1 MSVPVARSSWSGRY
15 FGFDRGDS
23 TRRGGSFWTD
33 SCCVEPFDEAEV
45 WQDLMIAIEANDPF
59 KARQVLSESR
69 GRVPAFQILM
79 FALRCDDRVAS
90 GEIVQILLDAGAC
103 DDVHLLEHARETAVA
118 LYEHDKCQDWN
129 KRVTATVVA
138 SFLMRLGSSK
148 TVSSRS
154 SLCLIEYVAKRALH
168 FELNSRLT
176 CAIALLWR
184 RWIGPCWL

>member
-23 TRRGGSFWTD
+23 TRRGGSFWTE
-33 SCCVEPFDEAEV
+33 SCCVEQFDEAEV

-79 FALRCDDRVAS
+79 FALRRNERVAS

-103 DDVHLLEHARETAVA
+103 DDVHLLEHARETAVE

-129 KRVTATVVA
+129 KRDDSYDGGKFSHAPWELENYFIEIVLVSHRIRCEARA
-138 SFLMRLGSSK
+138 SFR
-148 TVSSRS
+148 TQQQ
-154 SLCLIEYVAKRALH
+154 LI
-168 FELNSRLT
+168 
-176 CAIALLWR
+176 CAIALRWR